1 MPKFTPV
8 DLTSSYNHRRTDGSP
23 WDEGSAS
30 AVAGLPGGDNTFWG
44 IPFSG
49 GEAADP
55 SIIVAGDNGSTEA
68 IDISIDSPD
77 LPGDAHYVVFQ
88 HVCDGRSLDEAGQVR
103 EPYPLQAGRPPVA
116 LNPGELLAEYTLVY
130 ADGSEH
136 SVPVRRQF
144 EINSPRTRGQSTY
157 AAKDHLEPVVLDFRG
172 PSPRNLWGRMQLNV
186 NVGSL
191 DSITNGEGTWLL
203 FALPNPHPDRQ
214 ISGIRVTP
222 TGRASIGI
230 GAITLFHG
238 TNHPLRHSKLESVA
252 VELPDGERSDP
263 ASVEVDID
271 LGTVAR
277 SYAVP
282 VFDPDTWLADDRK
295 GWGDEA
301 GGESSLVLDIAANPD
316 ATLSIGDHEFDM
328 SNLRESGE
336 VTASDGKARIRL
348 LTADRTWVH
357 TKIIDAATGKP
368 TPARIHFRAPD
379 GRYIPPYGHRHEVND
394 NWFEDYGADLLLG
407 STQYAYVDGTLQ
419 GELPVGDVYVEVV
432 KGFEYAPVR
441 QKLHIEPGQRELTI
455 SLERIANTRPDG
467 WVTADTHTHFLTPET
482 ARLEAAA
489 EDTNMVN
496 LLAAQWGDL
505 FTNVGDLTGALSG
518 SSTDETLIWV
528 GTENRQHLM
537 GHINLLAY
545 TGSPIFPLSTGGP
558 SEGYIGDSVK
568 RAMSEWAEE
577 CRRKDGVVIVPHFPF
592 PESEVYAE
600 VIRGVIDG
608 LEIRDFWSP
617 SMDTFAVHEWY
628 ALLNAGY
635 RVAAVGGTDKMSAS
649 MPVGGV
655 RTYAHIG
662 DDEFSFAAWGR
673 AVRAG
678 KTVTTSGPIL
688 TFTADGQVPGDE
700 IKIGRGGGTV
710 HVEVSAISTSPI
722 HTLDIVFNGRVIA
735 SESASGGAL
744 SLSLSEDIQI
754 EGSGWLAARCGSEN
768 VAWHVWPVN
777 MNAHTSPVYVVEQGS
792 ELFQQSAGEHLITVM
807 QGGLEW
813 LDTLAIPESP
823 ERHETIKKVFHDAIH
838 DVNGKMERHGHG
850 PGGHTH

>member
-1 MPKFTPV
+1 MPKFTSI
-8 DLTSSYNHRRTDGSP
+8 DLSSAYTHRRTDGSP
-23 WDEGSAS
+23 WDEGTAT
-30 AVAGLPGGDNTFWG
+30 AVAGLPGGENTFWG
-44 IPFSG
+44 VPFSG
-49 GEAADP
+49 KDAGEL
-55 SIIVAGDNGSTEA
+55 SIVVVGAGGAITPVEIA
-68 IDISIDSPD
+68 IDA
-77 LPGDAHYVVFQ
+77 PGDDGAPFVVFQ
-88 HVCDGRSLDEAGQVR
+88 HVCDAAALDESGR
-103 EPYPLQAGRPPVA
+103 LRDPYPLQAGRPPVA
-116 LNPGELLAEYTLVY
+116 LNPGEVLAEYALLY

-136 SVPVRRQF
+136 SAAVRRQF
-144 EINSPRTRGQSTY
+144 EINNPRNRSQSTY
-157 AAKDHLEPVVLDFRG
+157 AAKDHFEPVALDFRG

-186 NVGSL
+186 NVGPLEALTS
-191 DSITNGEGTWLL
+191 GEGAWLL
-203 FALPNPHPDRQ
+203 YALPNPHPERQ
-214 ISGIRVTP
+214 LTGIRVTP
-222 TGRASIGI
+222 TGRASVGI

-238 TNHPLRHSKLESVA
+238 KHHPLRHSKLESVA
-252 VELPDGERSDP
+252 VELPAGEDIDP
-263 ASVEVDID
+263 TALKVEID

-282 VFDPDTWLADDRK
+282 AFDPDAWLADDRK

-301 GGESSLVLDIAANPD
+301 GGDASLVLDVAANPD
-316 ATLSIGDHEFDM
+316 ATLSIGGHEFEM
-328 SNLRESGE
+328 TGLLESGE
-336 VTASDGKARIRL
+336 VTATDGRARIRL
-348 LTADRTWVH
+348 LTADRQWIH
-357 TKIIDAATGKP
+357 TTIVDAATGRP

-394 NWFEDYGADLLLG
+394 NWFEDYGADLVLG

-419 GELPVGDVYVEVV
+419 GELPIGDVYVEVV

-441 QKLHIEPGQRELTI
+441 QKLRIEPGQRELRI
-455 SLERIANTRPDG
+455 ELERIVETRPDG
-467 WVTADTHTHFLTPET
+467 WVTADTHTHFLSPET

-489 EDTNMVN
+489 EDTNLVN

-558 SEGYIGDSVK
+558 SEGYIGDPVK

-577 CRRKDGVVIVPHFPF
+577 CRRKEGVVIVPHFPF

-600 VIRGVIDG
+600 VIRGVVDG

-628 ALLNAGY
+628 QLLNAGY

-649 MPVGGV
+649 MPIGGV

-662 DDEFSFAAWGR
+662 DDEFSFASWGR

-688 TFTADGQVPGDE
+688 SFSVDGRVPGDE
-700 IKIGRGGGTV
+700 LKLGNGGATV
-710 HVEVSAISTSPI
+710 RIEVSALSASPI
-722 HTLDIVFNGRVIA
+722 HTLDVVFNGRVIA
-735 SESASGGAL
+735 SESSRDGAL
-744 SLSLSEDIQI
+744 SLSLNEDVRI
-754 EGSGWLAARCGSEN
+754 EGTGWLAARCGSEN

-777 MNAHTSPVYVVEQGS
+777 MNAHTSPVYVVEEGS
-792 ELFQQSAGEHLITVM
+792 ELFQRSAGEHLITVM

-813 LDTLAIPESP
+813 LDTLAIPDSP
-823 ERHETIKKVFHDAIH
+823 ERHEAIKKVFHDAIH
-838 DVNGKMERHGHG
+838 DVRGKQERAGHGHE
-850 PGGHTH
+850 GHGH

>member
-1 MPKFTPV
+1 MPKFTQI
-8 DLTSSYNHRRTDGSP
+8 DLSSSYSHRRTDGSP
-23 WDEGSAS
+23 WDADTAEAI
-30 AVAGLPGGDNTFWG
+30 ATLPGGENRFWG

-49 GEAADP
+49 RDANAP
-55 SIIVAGDNGSTEA
+55 SIIVVGADGGSTPVEIAIDGAGDA
-68 IDISIDSPD
+68 DVP
-77 LPGDAHYVVFQ
+77 YVVIQ
-88 HVCDGRSLDEAGQVR
+88 HVCDGRALDDDGHLR
-103 EPYPLQAGRPPVA
+103 DPYPLQAGRPPVA
-116 LNPGELLAEYTLVY
+116 LNPGELLAEYTLIY

-136 SVPVRRQF
+136 TVPIRRQF
-144 EINSPRTRGQSTY
+144 EINNPRNRSQSTY
-157 AAKDHLEPVVLDFRG
+157 AAKEHLEPVALDFRG

-186 NVGSL
+186 NVGALESL
-191 DSITNGEGTWLL
+191 TSGQGVWLIY
-203 FALPNPHPDRQ
+203 ALANPHPDRRLKWL
-214 ISGIRVTP
+214 RVSP

-238 TNHPLRHSKLESVA
+238 DNHPLRHSKLESV
-252 VELPDGERSDP
+252 VVDLPDGDP
-263 ASVEVDID
+263 ADPEVDID

-282 VFDPDTWLADDRK
+282 AFDADAWLAEDRK
-295 GWGDEA
+295 GWGDEV
-301 GGESSLVLDIAANPD
+301 GGKTSLMLDIAANPD
-316 ATLSIGDHEFDM
+316 ATLSVGGHEFEM
-328 SNLRESGE
+328 ASLRESGE
-336 VTASDGKARIRL
+336 VTASGGLARIRL
-348 LTADRTWVH
+348 LTPERQWVH
-357 TKIIDAATGKP
+357 TTIVDAATGRP

-407 STQYAYVDGTLQ
+407 STQYAYVDGKLQ

-441 QKLHIEPGQRELTI
+441 KKLQIEPGQREVRI
-455 SLERIANTRPDG
+455 ELERITETRPDG

-489 EDTNMVN
+489 EDVNLIN

-518 SSTDETLIWV
+518 SSTDETLVWV

-545 TGSPIFPLSTGGP
+545 TGSPIYPLSTGGP

-568 RAMSEWAEE
+568 RSMSEWAEE
-577 CRRKDGVVIVPHFPF
+577 CRRKEGVVVVPHFPF

-600 VIRGVIDG
+600 VIRGVVDG

-628 ALLNAGY
+628 QLLNAGY

-662 DDEFSFAAWGR
+662 DEEFSFASWGR
-673 AVRAG
+673 ALRAG
-678 KTVTTSGPIL
+678 KTVTTAGPIL
-688 TFTADGQVPGDE
+688 SFTADGRVPGDE
-700 IKIGRGGGTV
+700 LKIGNGGGTV
-710 HVEVSAISTSPI
+710 HIEVSALSASPI
-722 HTLDIVFNGRVIA
+722 HTLDVVFNGRVVA
-735 SESASGGAL
+735 SESSRVGAL
-744 SLSLSEDIQI
+744 SLSLSEEIRI

-777 MNAHTSPVYVVEQGS
+777 MNAHTSPVYVVAEGS
-792 ELFQQSAGEHLITVM
+792 DLFQQSAGEHLITVM

-823 ERHETIKKVFHDAIH
+823 ERHEAIKKVFHDAIH
-838 DVNGKMERHGHG
+838 DVRGKMEPAGHG
-850 PGGHTH
+850 VSGHTH